1 MRRTGNLVKF
11 AFASV
16 YLSIAMNV
24 SLASAGECT
33 PKHALKT
40 ITPGTLTI
48 VTQLFPPFD
57 VLDGDHSLAGVE
69 GDILMPFAKQE
80 CLKVVTVVVD
90 GSSAIQYILTGRGD
104 IAAASWFRTAARAK
118 VVGISDPLYLD
129 QMAIYSKDGLT
140 RVSQL
145 EGKSVGSVQG
155 YNWVGDLQKV
165 LGDNLK
171 LYPNPVAL
179 ANDLAAGRV
188 SIGVDS
194 YGTGLFAQKKGGYAG
209 LQIKVSEPDQRVRAT
224 VNSAQIGFLYSKDN
238 EDLGKALNE
247 YIQNMHLSG
256 AIKRIFTEHGLDP
269 QGAVPGPSRL
279 IQ

>member
-1 MRRTGNLVKF
+1 MRKASKLVKF
-11 AFASV
+11 AL
-16 YLSIAMNV
+16 LSCFVAIGV
-24 SLASAGECT
+24 SSASAQECK

-40 ITPGTLTI
+40 VTPRTLTI

-69 GDILMPFAKQE
+69 GDMLMPFAKQE
-80 CLKVVTVVVD
+80 CLKVTTLVVD

-140 RVSQL
+140 KVSQL

-155 YNWVGDLQKV
+155 YNWVSDLQKV

-179 ANDLAAGRV
+179 ATDLAAGRV
-188 SIGVDS
+188 SVGVDS
-194 YGTGLFAQKKGGYAG
+194 YGTGVFAQKKGGYAG
-209 LQIKVSEPDQRVRAT
+209 FQIKVSEPDQRVRAT

-238 EDLGKALNE
+238 EVLGKALNE
-247 YIQNMHLSG
+247 YIQNMHQTG
-256 AIKRIFTEHGLDP
+256 TTQRIFTEHGLDP
-269 QGAVPGPSRL
+269 QAAIPGPSRFV
-279 IQ
+279 Q